1 MSVPTSATETRAA
14 SQELARALRSGLDLR
29 WSIPAPSLHLPKPF
43 PPHGNVRAFLEP
55 YADSLEFPIPRAR
68 HPLHRL
74 IRVVRALLRK
84 IISPWLL
91 LQSNFN
97 LSTVSLLEQVEQ
109 RVRDLEESEAN
120 LRRTVETLE
129 KKLASRADS
138 ELEKR

>member
-1 MSVPTSATETRAA
+1 MSVPTSATETHTAA
-14 SQELARALRSGLDLR
+14 QELARALRSGLELR
-29 WSIPAPSLHLPKPF
+29 WSIPAPPLHLPKPF

-74 IRVVRALLRK
+74 IRVARLVLRK

-91 LQSNFN
+91 FQSNFN

-109 RVRDLEESEAN
+109 RVRDLEEAERA

-129 KKLASRADS
+129 KMLASRVEG